1 MSDQKAQ
8 IIGELQRKGKRITG
22 QRKILLDVI
31 LEGKWSSCKEIYYM
45 ASKKDPTIGL
55 ATVYRMVGVLEEMGF
70 LSRGYRYSY
79 PVEDKKQAA
88 RHIKMCSLFFI
99 NVLFHWEIIAI
110 AYSFK
115 YNKKDTLHFKVQEL
129 RLYNKRGL

>member
-1 MSDQKAQ
+1 MYKAW
-8 IIGELQRKGKRITG
+8 IKGSGAGYPWCLKEGGAYVRTESTDHWRTQRKGKRITG

-31 LEGKWSSCKEIYYM
+31 LEGNWSSCKEIYYM

-79 PVEDKKQAA
+79 PVE
-88 RHIKMCSLFFI
+88 
-99 NVLFHWEIIAI
+99 
-110 AYSFK
+110 
-115 YNKKDTLHFKVQEL
+115 NKIS
-129 RLYNKRGL
+129 

>member
-1 MSDQKAQ
+1 MYKAW
-8 IIGELQRKGKRITG
+8 IKGSGTGYPWCLKEGGAYVRTESTDHWRTSEKRKRITG

-31 LEGKWSSCKEIYYM
+31 LEGNWSSCKEIYYM

-79 PVEDKKQAA
+79 PVE
-88 RHIKMCSLFFI
+88 
-99 NVLFHWEIIAI
+99 
-110 AYSFK
+110 
-115 YNKKDTLHFKVQEL
+115 NKIS
-129 RLYNKRGL
+129 

>member
-1 MSDQKAQ
+1 MYKAW
-8 IIGELQRKGKRITG
+8 IKGSGAGYPWCLKEGGAYVRTESTDHWRTSKGKRITG

-31 LEGKWSSCKEIYYM
+31 LEGNWSSCKEIYYM

-79 PVEDKKQAA
+79 PVE
-88 RHIKMCSLFFI
+88 
-99 NVLFHWEIIAI
+99 
-110 AYSFK
+110 
-115 YNKKDTLHFKVQEL
+115 NKIS
-129 RLYNKRGL
+129 

>member
-1 MSDQKAQ
+1 MDVPCKIQGN
-8 IIGELQRKGKRITG
+8 IH
-22 QRKILLDVI
+22 ILLCLIHKINVSRI
-31 LEGKWSSCKEIYYM
+31 LGTY
-45 ASKKDPTIGL
+45 
-55 ATVYRMVGVLEEMGF
+55 
-70 LSRGYRYSY
+70 
-79 PVEDKKQAA
+79 Q
-88 RHIKMCSLFFI
+88 MCSLFFI

>member
-31 LEGKWSSCKEIYYM
+31 LEGNWSSCKEIYYM

-70 LSRGYRYSY
+70 LSRGCRYSY
-79 PVEDKKQAA
+79 PVE
-88 RHIKMCSLFFI
+88 
-99 NVLFHWEIIAI
+99 
-110 AYSFK
+110 
-115 YNKKDTLHFKVQEL
+115 NKIS
-129 RLYNKRGL
+129 

>member
-1 MSDQKAQ
+1 MADQKAQ
-8 IIGELQRKGKRITG
+8 IIGVLQSNGKRITG
-22 QRKILLDVI
+22 ERNILRAVI

-79 PVEDKKQAA
+79 PVE
-88 RHIKMCSLFFI
+88 
-99 NVLFHWEIIAI
+99 
-110 AYSFK
+110 
-115 YNKKDTLHFKVQEL
+115 NKIS
-129 RLYNKRGL
+129 